1 MKVLNGILKVINLLI
16 LILSGSSS
24 SSDGLGLA
32 LSNEGLNWILKV
44 INLLILIPSGSGSS
58 SSSSDGLCVFSSP
71 TSFLLSLPC
80 FSNGTIP
87 QFIDGEDGWREFNVS
102 MHDRYG
108 YNKLP
113 DFPKKI
119 VTKKDLN
126 ILQDFHNQLD
136 ESCQWMTKIWINLL
150 APLVKSE
157 DDCMR

>member
-1 MKVLNGILKVINLLI
+1 M
-16 LILSGSSS
+16 
-24 SSDGLGLA
+24 
-32 LSNEGLNWILKV
+32 
-44 INLLILIPSGSGSS
+44 LIPSGSGSS

-71 TSFLLSLPC
+71 TSFFRSLPC
-80 FSNGTIP
+80 FSNGTVP
-87 QFIDGEDGWREFNVS
+87 QFIDGEDGWREFDVS

-119 VTKKDLN
+119 VTKTDLK

-136 ESCQWMTKIWINLL
+136 ESCQWMAKIWINLL

-157 DDCMR
+157 DDCMRLLSALTVSWLMSMISFFFI

>member
-1 MKVLNGILKVINLLI
+1 MLI
-16 LILSGSSS
+16 L
-24 SSDGLGLA
+24 
-32 LSNEGLNWILKV
+32 
-44 INLLILIPSGSGSS
+44 SGSGSS

-71 TSFLLSLPC
+71 SSFLRSLPC

-87 QFIDGEDGWREFNVS
+87 QFIDEEFNVS

-157 DDCMR
+157 DDCMRLPSALTVSWLMSMISFFFIYKFDT